1 MEQRRRG
8 RGRYRCNSSRFA
20 VVRFLRRDQLRTKEA
35 ADGLRNDTPRVRGAC
50 CRQAGARRRQQDL
63 ALYRAHRSARPRPD
77 LDAAKRLIA
86 EAGYKGEKIVVLDRV
101 DLPTSHAHGL
111 IAADLLKRLGF
122 NVELATSD
130 WGTVV
135 ARRASKKRVAE
146 GGWNVFGTDFLGAEM
161 LNPPLPA
168 NGDKA
173 WFGWPKDDK
182 IEALRNEWLQAGD
195 SETRQEIA
203 SKVQERAFETVPY
216 IPTGQYLP
224 KTAYRKTLKGIINAP
239 ALFMWNVEKV

>member
-1 MEQRRRG
+1 M
-8 RGRYRCNSSRFA
+8 
-20 VVRFLRRDQLRTKEA
+20 L
-35 ADGLRNDTPRVRGAC
+35 DG
-50 CRQAGARRRQQDL
+50 
-63 ALYRAHRSARPRPD
+63 
-77 LDAAKRLIA
+77 
-86 EAGYKGEKIVVLDRV
+86 V

-135 ARRASKKRVAE
+135 TRRASKKPVAE

-161 LNPPLPA
+161 LNPWLNPPLPA

-203 SKVQERAFETVPY
+203 GKVQERAFETVPY

-224 KTAYRKTLKGIINAP
+224 KTAYRKTLKGVINAP

>member
-1 MEQRRRG
+1 M
-8 RGRYRCNSSRFA
+8 
-20 VVRFLRRDQLRTKEA
+20 
-35 ADGLRNDTPRVRGAC
+35 
-50 CRQAGARRRQQDL
+50 
-63 ALYRAHRSARPRPD
+63 
-77 LDAAKRLIA
+77 
-86 EAGYKGEKIVVLDRV
+86 LDRV

-182 IEALRNEWLQAGD
+182 IEALRNEWLQASD

-203 SKVQERAFETVPY
+203 GK
-216 IPTGQYLP
+216 I
-224 KTAYRKTLKGIINAP
+224 
-239 ALFMWNVEKV
+239 